1 MNLLILASASVSR
14 ARLLTA
20 AGLRF
25 RIIPA
30 DIDEAEF
37 KRESATKDH
46 DAVALAHGLAVEKA
60 SSVAR
65 THPEVIVLGADQI
78 LSLDGKIVS
87 KCSSGEEAASLL
99 RRLRGRTHEL
109 VTAAVLAR
117 GGVELWSHVST
128 SRMTMRM
135 FSDGFLQD
143 YLACAGTALVQSV
156 GCYELEGL
164 GVQLFDR
171 VEGDFFAVL
180 GLPLIPVLAALR
192 EQGVIAR

>member
-1 MNLLILASASVSR
+1 MNLLILASASASR
-14 ARLLTA
+14 ANLLTR

-25 RIIPA
+25 RIVPP
-30 DIDEAEF
+30 DFDETELKHEF
-37 KRESATKDH
+37 AAKDH
-46 DAVALAHGLAVEKA
+46 DTAAIAHGLAVEKA
-60 SSVAR
+60 CSVAR
-65 THPEVIVLGADQI
+65 VHPEAIVLGADQI
-78 LSLDGKIVS
+78 LGFDGKIVS
-87 KCSSGEEAASLL
+87 KCASQDEAVSLL

-109 VTAAVLAR
+109 VTAAVLAK
-117 GGVELWSHVST
+117 GGTELWSHVST

-143 YLACAGTALVQSV
+143 YVARAGAALIQSV

-164 GVQLFDR
+164 GAQLFDR
-171 VEGDFFAVL
+171 VEGDFFSVL